1 MSETTIP
8 VAEAAKDFFRVL
20 DLVERQQQSAV
31 LVRDGKPVATLNPI
45 LSPVLNCEELA
56 ARWAKLEKL
65 PPEEAKAFADDIEQS
80 RNALPPVKPVW
91 D

>member
-8 VAEAAKDFFRVL
+8 VAEAARDFFRIL
-20 DLVERQQQSAV
+20 EIVECGHQSAV

-45 LSPVLNCEELA
+45 LSPALTCEELA
-56 ARWAKLEKL
+56 ARWKKLEKL
-65 PPEEAKAFADDIEQS
+65 PADEAEAFADDIEQS
-80 RNALPPVKPVW
+80 RVTLLPVKPVW

>member
-8 VAEAAKDFFRVL
+8 VAEAAKDFFRIL
-20 DLVERQQQSAV
+20 DLVERQHQSAV

-45 LSPVLNCEELA
+45 LSSALNCEELA
-56 ARWAKLEKL
+56 ARWEKLEKL
-65 PPEEAKAFADDIEQS
+65 PPDDALAFADDIEQS
-80 RNALPPVKPVW
+80 RNTLPPVKPVW